1 MFHLNIISLSAFLFQ
16 GQLHEAE
23 EKLRQS
29 YHCLQKLCVSLAF
42 RPLHFS
48 VTHIAHRLGDLHE
61 DTDLARRCLAR
72 CLRVQSRESEAREVE
87 RVKSWSKRLH
97 GGGAAADA
105 KHKRDDTK

>member
-1 MFHLNIISLSAFLFQ
+1 MFHLNIISLSASLSQ

-29 YHCLQKLCVSLAF
+29 YNCLQKLCVSVSF
-42 RPLHFS
+42 RPLRVS
-48 VTHIAHRLGDLHE
+48 VTHFAHRLGDLHE
-61 DTDLARRCLAR
+61 DTDLARQCLAR